1 MTEEDTDRKRIIET
15 SPFIRGNIADV
26 LPESILRGI
35 FERWVPEMK
44 GVDMV
49 REGGKVFLEHG
60 WESGYIADFLANELI
75 WATENSGNGVSVSQ
89 QRKWNLLY
97 TIECLSL
104 CHVSSVLTWT
114 ASGDGVVPQTET
126 VPWRKG
132 PARSWY
138 DLDIE
143 PVGPENLHEKLDPF
157 KKPLYPVYTDAP
169 SRYHLPD
176 DPDLVGLAMSE
187 SLAKSSALTERLS
200 MFGDQLPVRPFNDRG
215 IGKWG
220 GIPTFA
226 TPFEAD
232 APSLSDSPLIS
243 KISYRPECVK
253 AAISAFASKRKE
265 IEEMY
270 AFMMDSMASFV
281 KETADPPHMPED
293 GSYESEDERIRQ
305 LVDFRKAE
313 KCRRFASFYRFADMD
328 LWKNFDYIMKTYR
341 IQDESQYTL
350 PSDNT
355 GQEGSFA
362 EINQS
367 ESQPKTG
374 YRKIKING
382 QLSRDLKET
391 SVVSGAE
398 VLDDMIEE
406 RITVCENDRNYDTK
420 AAPVIWKSFGEQKRI
435 IIRDLAIKTLCDLRR
450 QYGDMKA
457 ELEAA
462 EDCVSRKAWSLDE
475 FEEARLDAGIRLN
488 SRIPTQRFMKVDV
501 LVPLMASDVAISFNR
516 DEMSRAVSKMLDCGL
531 RRALEIPKSDF
542 SVKEQEDHLRGAA
555 LSLHTMVCM
564 AVDAIEGRSVLEDWA
579 ADIYSSI
586 QEHTM
591 NDALLP
597 REKDSAAMKDL
608 LADRRKMKNHRFVNF
623 SKVREAVKT
632 DRYGGKYSKDGITTF
647 GEWNQIEQMVPS
659 PNFRP
664 FVERA
669 DGLSFRDL
677 IKFGLSGTPLQNGL
691 TRDNARYVMAPRI
704 TKWRLRSSLKD
715 LAEKVRQET
724 VGGDTGQLMAHT
736 GDSQK
741 LNDARKGILEF
752 ILSFCDDFAKNAH
765 KTKMD
770 VFNDP
775 ETGEALDS
783 AKNLN
788 VRQKLLKTASETW
801 LLSGS
806 GLYVRGRTPHTADM
820 SLFRNARGYVS
831 GDIDEEGCL
840 KKNTAVSGGIPDP
853 ESSLSRLAL
862 LSYSKDLTSL
872 PGAVRLG
879 LFPADAFL
887 AGNLAAVEKMFLS
900 SGGSSVYFFKGG
912 ISPGF
917 LTGLYG
923 NMMKG
928 NSQYMP
934 LLRSLAPA
942 RNPLTGTWNYNP
954 RADQRDL
961 NRIFFYTDMFD
972 RRSAAEFPPRLITS
986 MFTALPTGLEKCAF
1000 VSGQRLYE
1008 VSVDNLMR
1016 LAWNGDDAIRG
1027 ARAFHDTARREVMG
1041 FWDSCSQ
1048 LTVNPYHHRQTGGIR
1063 KFINTPLFRKGIM
1076 DRGRPVTGSDS
1087 RTAVFNEWSLKK
1099 THALF
1104 MKVPTVGE
1112 EKLEYDAAYT
1122 IAPWTRDLYIEK
1134 QRILKYSP
1142 LNPDY
1147 LFTVSYAPI
1156 RRSNTRLLVNQQGRE
1171 NCPDHFGM
1179 STYGYGRGMDAIR
1192 RNEINPVFRLTNSG
1206 QKEYDGGF
1214 YEGERVILPSDI
1226 LAEEAVRTIN
1236 ADRNFI
1242 DKYADIRSIIGKECI
1257 IARSG
1262 NNREDR
1268 SMESARMRCLMQDI
1282 GWTVKRM
1289 RDRNAEL
1296 PKTVMSAAA
1305 MDPLFRTGEPEVVC
1319 SRLSES
1325 VREAELGS
1333 LMRKAL
1339 WGEDFCNIRRH
1350 LATANRKFYERQT
1363 DPSGGQTGLSA
1374 RYAYQYELLRNM
1386 EFLKLRYEAG
1396 AAVMMQ
1402 PKFDPSRPDLQCL
1415 LYDGNDMRLPGPQW
1429 RHQVK
1434 DAQWDSLDALQ
1445 QNPASLSVKGILRD
1459 YFRDIPYRDWTG
1471 FDGTNLLRTLAF
1483 GAGRVLSDENRKNT
1497 MLVYPGSPEYPK
1509 YSYGMEFYRSNIPY
1523 GEFIGWAYD
1532 AFDPDR
1538 YNMIFHI
1545 ERFLGKVSNKNSGL
1559 AKRTAAARDFFS
1571 NYRPDSNGYGIR
1583 GMEQTI
1589 YGTEGFTRETDRIMF
1604 KDDKGSHLF
1613 TPGEFRKVRPE
1624 LEEKLAD
1631 TFRRTAKEK
1640 YASALKSLEPMEGAI
1655 TKEKVPVLW
1664 EAMQSDLVRGLF
1676 LADIKRKETRRDY
1689 YPSMDEISVLGRAFE
1704 KGLRACCV
1712 QMGARTSENN
1722 NVPSIRVLTD
1732 TPPSWI
1738 DI

>member
-1 MTEEDTDRKRIIET
+1 MNTEDTARKRVIET
-15 SPFIRGNIADV
+15 SPFIKGNIADV

-44 GVDMV
+44 GVDLV
-49 REGGKVFLEHG
+49 REGGEVFLEHG
-60 WESGYIADFLANELI
+60 WESGYIADFLTNELI
-75 WATENSGNGVSVSQ
+75 WATENNGMGITVSQ

-114 ASGDGVVPQTET
+114 ASADGVVPQTET

-132 PARSWY
+132 PFRSWY

-143 PVGPENLHEKLDPF
+143 PVGPDNLHEKLDLF
-157 KKPLYPVYTDAP
+157 KTPLYPRYTDDP
-169 SRYHLPD
+169 SRYSLPK
-176 DPDLVGLAMSE
+176 DPDLIGLAMAE
-187 SLAKSSALTERLS
+187 SLATSTGLSERLS

-232 APSLSDSPLIS
+232 SPSLSDSPLIS
-243 KISYRPECVK
+243 EIRYRPECIK

-270 AFMMDSMASFV
+270 AFIMDSMAAFV
-281 KETADPPHMPED
+281 KETTDPPRMPQE
-293 GSYESEDERIRQ
+293 GSYNSEDERIRQ
-305 LVDFRKAE
+305 LIDFRKSE
-313 KCRRFASFYRFADMD
+313 KCRRFASFYRFVDMD

-341 IQDESQYTL
+341 VQDESQYTL

-362 EINQS
+362 EINPS
-367 ESQPKTG
+367 ESLPKTG
-374 YRKIKING
+374 NKKIKING
-382 QLSRDLKET
+382 QLSQSLKET
-391 SVVSGAE
+391 PAVSGAE
-398 VLDDMIEE
+398 ILDDMIEE
-406 RITVCENDRNYDTK
+406 RITVCKNDRNYDTK
-420 AAPVIWKSFGEQKRI
+420 AAPVIWSSFNEQKRVV
-435 IIRDLAIKTLCDLRR
+435 IRDLAIKTLCDLKR
-450 QYGDMKA
+450 QYGDMRA

-501 LVPLMASDVAISFNR
+501 LVPLIASDVAVSFNR
-516 DEMSRAVSKMLDCGL
+516 DSMSRAVSKMLDCGL

-564 AVDAIEGRSVLEDWA
+564 AVDALEGRSVLEDWA

-647 GEWNQIEQMVPS
+647 GEWNQIEQMIPS

-724 VGGDTGQLMAHT
+724 VGGDTGQLMAHI
-736 GDSQK
+736 GDSRK
-741 LNDARKGILEF
+741 LNDARRGVLEF
-752 ILSFCDDFAKNAH
+752 ILSFCDEFAQNAH

-783 AKNLN
+783 ARDLN

-806 GLYVRGRTPHTADM
+806 GLYVKGRTPHTADM

-831 GDIDEEGCL
+831 GNIDEEGSL

-862 LSYSKDLTSL
+862 FSYSKDLTSL
-872 PGAVRLG
+872 PEAVRLG

-887 AGNLAAVEKMFLS
+887 AENLAAVEKVFRS
-900 SGGSSVYFFKGG
+900 SGSSPQGSIY
-912 ISPGF
+912 PGF
-917 LTGLYG
+917 FTEFCG
-923 NMMKG
+923 NMIKG

-934 LLRSLAPA
+934 LLRSLSPA

-1000 VSGQRLYE
+1000 ISGQRLYE

-1048 LTVNPYHHRQTGGIR
+1048 MTINPYHHMQTGGIR

-1076 DRGRPVTGSDS
+1076 YRGRPVDGDDSDN
-1087 RTAVFNEWSLKK
+1087 RIKVFNEWSLKK
-1099 THALF
+1099 TRALF
-1104 MKVPTVGE
+1104 MKVPTVEE
-1112 EKLEYDAAYT
+1112 EKLEYDMAYT

-1134 QRILKYSP
+1134 QRVLKYSP

-1147 LFTVSYAPI
+1147 LFTASYAPI

-1179 STYGYGRGMDAIR
+1179 SSYGYGRGMDSLR
-1192 RNEINPVFRLTNSG
+1192 KNEINPVFRLTDSG
-1206 QKEYDGGF
+1206 QKKYDGGF
-1214 YEGERVILPSDI
+1214 YEGERIMLPSDM

-1236 ADRNFI
+1236 ADR
-1242 DKYADIRSIIGKECI
+1242 DMSGKYAEIRSILAKECI

-1268 SMESARMRCLMQDI
+1268 SIESARMRCLMQDI

-1305 MDPLFRTGEPEVVC
+1305 MDPLFRIGEPEITC
-1319 SRLSES
+1319 SRMSES
-1325 VREAELGS
+1325 VREAELAS

-1350 LATANRKFYERQT
+1350 LATANRRFFEQQT
-1363 DPSGGQTGLSA
+1363 KPGGGSGKIGA

-1386 EFLKLRYEAG
+1386 DFLKLRYEAG

-1402 PKFDPSRPDLQCL
+1402 PKLDPARPDMQHL
-1415 LYDGNDMRLPGPQW
+1415 LYDRNDMRLPGPQW
-1429 RHQVK
+1429 RHPAK
-1434 DAQWDSLDALQ
+1434 DTQWDFLDALQ

-1459 YFRDIPYRDWTG
+1459 CFRDIPYRDWTG

-1483 GAGRVLSDENRKNT
+1483 SADQVLSDENRKNT
-1497 MLVYPGSPEYPK
+1497 LLIYPGSPEYPK
-1509 YSYGMEFYRSNIPY
+1509 YSHGMEFYRSNIPY
-1523 GEFIGWAYD
+1523 GEFMGWAYD

-1538 YNMIFHI
+1538 YNMVFHI
-1545 ERFLGKVSNKNSGL
+1545 EKFLGRVSNKNSGL
-1559 AKRTAAARDFFS
+1559 AKKTNAARDFYS

-1604 KDDKGSHLF
+1604 KDDTGSHLY
-1613 TPGEFRKVRPE
+1613 TPDKFQKVRPE
-1624 LEEKLAD
+1624 LEKMLAD
-1631 TFRRTAKEK
+1631 TFRKTAAEK
-1640 YASALKSLEPMEGAI
+1640 YINAVKSLEPMEGAI
-1655 TKEKVPVLW
+1655 TKGTTPFLW
-1664 EAMQSDLVRGLF
+1664 EAMQSDLIKRLF
-1676 LADIKRKETRRDY
+1676 LVDVKRKESRRDY

-1704 KGLRACCV
+1704 TGLRACCAEI
-1712 QMGARTSENN
+1712 GARTSEKVNIPT
-1722 NVPSIRVLTD
+1722 VQTLTD
-1732 TPPSWI
+1732 TPPSWA